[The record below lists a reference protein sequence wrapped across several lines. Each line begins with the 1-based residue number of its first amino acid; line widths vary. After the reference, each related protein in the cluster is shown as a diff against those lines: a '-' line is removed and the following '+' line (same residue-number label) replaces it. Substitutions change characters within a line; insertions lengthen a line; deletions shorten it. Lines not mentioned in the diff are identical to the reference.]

1 MNKAQSTPLVAVIAT
16 GGTIASK
23 RGDNGASTPTL
34 SGKDLLALLPD
45 AAADLRAIELMA
57 KDSASLT
64 LADMQRI
71 SNAVKAELDD
81 TAVQGVVVLHGT
93 DAMEETALLVHLQ
106 HRIARPVVLPAR
118 NSRPIIPMPTARPI
132 SQPPSRSPAT
142 TQMLTGASLS
152 HSAVASCL
160 SGVHSNTAATAP
172 TRSAPPAT
180 CGMRRP

>member
-64 LADMQRI
+64 L
-71 SNAVKAELDD
+71 
-81 TAVQGVVVLHGT
+81 
-93 DAMEETALLVHLQ
+93 
-106 HRIARPVVLPAR
+106 
-118 NSRPIIPMPTARPI
+118 PTC
-132 SQPPSRSPAT
+132 SGSAT
-142 TQMLTGASLS
+142 
-152 HSAVASCL
+152 
-160 SGVHSNTAATAP
+160 P
-172 TRSAPPAT
+172 
-180 CGMRRP
+180 